1 MAVNDCLHPLR
12 TDGGLAVDAKA
23 APIFHLLVKVG
34 RSSKC
39 QITGVEYN
47 WSE

>member
-1 MAVNDCLHPLR
+1 MAVNGCLHRLR

-23 APIFHLLVKVG
+23 APIFHLLAKVG
-34 RSSKC
+34 RSSKG

-47 WSE
+47 WNE